1 MRRQRHPKAQIQEIR
16 MPVAS
21 LARNTPMLVIAFVGI
36 AAFAVGASTTL
47 WRAPAPGAHAQEAC
61 AQPSESG
68 CPMELQT
75 PVGAA
80 LNDGTTTHNWLL
92 NVTNDLNFTV
102 ALTNLYADF
111 QLWVYGPDNSLLGL
125 SNNPSTQ
132 DELLIIGNI
141 GTGTYWIV
149 VDSPSGEASE
159 EPYTLVAT
167 AAPAPAP
174 PVPGATPSTLS
185 PYGTPLPRIIL
196 PY

>member
-1 MRRQRHPKAQIQEIR
+1 
-16 MPVAS
+16 MPLAS

-36 AAFAVGASTTL
+36 AAFAVGVFTTQ
-47 WRAPAPGAHAQEAC
+47 WSAPATGALAQEAC
-61 AQPSESG
+61 AQPSASG

-80 LNDGTTTHNWLL
+80 LNDATTTHNWLL
-92 NVTNDLNFTV
+92 NVTNGQDFTV
-102 ALTNLYADF
+102 ALTNLFADY

-132 DELLIIGNI
+132 DEVLTVSNI
-141 GTGTYWIV
+141 GIGSYWIV

-159 EPYTLVAT
+159 EPYTLVVTTVA
-167 AAPAPAP
+167 APAP

-185 PYGTPLPRIIL
+185 PYGTPLPQTFL